1 MSVENTEDKVMRTV
15 MRLVADFLARGR
27 LKAQTTGLHH
37 VPARGPAILIARH
50 YHHLFDGVALHWA
63 IPRRIHLLVTLDWA
77 THPFTRHFMELLLYA
92 ARWPA
97 VLRVEALE
105 RQQSGAQHKHG
116 FTEADLVHYQHKALH
131 ESVRLLREG
140 KLLVIFP
147 EGYPNVDPHYTP
159 KTRADQMLPFKSGF
173 AAIAAAAEK
182 RLGTKIPLIPV
193 GFRYAVDRKWTAY
206 TNFGRPLYAADFAS
220 RDALVKELERQVAAL
235 SHLSPS
241 G

>member
-15 MRLVADFLARGR
+15 MRFVADFLARGR
-27 LKAQTTGLHH
+27 LKAQTTGLQH
-37 VPARGPAILIARH
+37 VPERGPAILIARH

-63 IPRRIHLLVTLDWA
+63 IPRRIHLIVTLDWA
-77 THPFTRHFMELLLYA
+77 TDPFTRFFMELLLRV

-105 RQQSGAQHKHG
+105 RQRRGAQHKYG
-116 FTEADLVHYQHKALH
+116 FTESDLARYQHKALH
-131 ESVRLLREG
+131 EAVKLLREG

-159 KTRADQMLPFKSGF
+159 KTHADQMLPFKSGF

-182 RLGTKIPLIPV
+182 RLGAKIPLIPV
-193 GFRYAVDRKWTAY
+193 GFRYAVDQKWTAY
-206 TNFGRPLYAADFAS
+206 TNFGNPLYASDFDS
-220 RDALVKELERQVAAL
+220 RDALVEELENQVAVL
-235 SHLSPS
+235 SQLSPRN
-241 G
+241 